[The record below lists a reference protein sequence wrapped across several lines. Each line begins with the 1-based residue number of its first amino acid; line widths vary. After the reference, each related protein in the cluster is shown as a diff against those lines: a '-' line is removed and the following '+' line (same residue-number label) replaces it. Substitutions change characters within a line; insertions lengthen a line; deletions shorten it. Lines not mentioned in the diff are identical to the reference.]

1 MIDEFDSMKAAEKTL
16 ELYEKEDR
24 KDGIFEPDFY
34 EIVTEE

>member
-16 ELYEKEDR
+16 ELYEKEDK